1 MNEVRLHPI
10 ILLPEFD
17 TKWAS
22 GTTLLAK
29 YASSESGYT
38 KTLHLSDFNGD
49 SVIKEK
55 IERWDRESEWI
66 EWIRQSE
73 NSTLTLETRK
83 VELLPYAL
91 HMLGGLSEVLPA
103 IEVERMNYS

>member
-1 MNEVRLHPI
+1 MPSRYN
-10 ILLPEFD
+10 F
-17 TKWAS
+17 
-22 GTTLLAK
+22 TLLSLL
-29 YASSESGYT
+29 ASN
-38 KTLHLSDFNGD
+38 LSHFSRAYFNGD

-55 IERWDRESEWI
+55 IERLDKESDWI

-73 NSTLTLETRK
+73 NSTLTLALETIK

-91 HMLGGLSEVLPA
+91 HMLVGLSEVIPA

>member
-17 TKWAS
+17 TTS

-55 IERWDRESEWI
+55 IERWDRESE
-66 EWIRQSE
+66 
-73 NSTLTLETRK
+73 
-83 VELLPYAL
+83 
-91 HMLGGLSEVLPA
+91 
-103 IEVERMNYS
+103 